1 MWCECRSI
9 ITGLGHFVST
19 NTPIWIPQN
28 PLVETGGNPL
38 TAPDHAIYLLRNLV
52 HNGDMATTRVILA
65 DDHEIVRA
73 GLRNALLQLPNLEVI
88 GEVGT
93 GPDLFEVLA
102 NHPIDLLI
110 IDVAMP
116 DFEPIAAVRQIKSQY
131 PNMKVLVVSAHADEA
146 YLVGLLDVGVDGYHL
161 KDQPLADLQL
171 AVQRVLAGDRWISG
185 PLVERLLHHRS
196 ANLPPPL
203 TRRQHELLRLLAQGH
218 DNRKIAQVTGLS
230 VKTVENH
237 LTRLYRALGVY
248 SRSEALSYLMHH
260 PEVLAAK
267 GQETEDVVADA
278 EALQTLSVLL
288 VDDNPRYRQQLGRLI
303 GKTYP
308 AILLYEADDVAEAV
322 RLAENVKPQ
331 LALIDVVLTDEDG
344 IYCTRRVKAVSP
356 ATRVV
361 LISAYPDREFHRL
374 GLSAGAVAFLDKKDL
389 DAAAVRHVIDD
400 ALG

>member
-1 MWCECRSI
+1 
-9 ITGLGHFVST
+9 
-19 NTPIWIPQN
+19 
-28 PLVETGGNPL
+28 
-38 TAPDHAIYLLRNLV
+38 
-52 HNGDMATTRVILA
+52 MATTRVILA

-73 GLRNALLQLPNLEVI
+73 GLRNALLQLPNLEVM

-93 GPDLFEVLA
+93 GPDLFEALTK
-102 NHPIDLLI
+102 HPIDLLI

-267 GQETEDVVADA
+267 GQETEDVVADT